1 MKVADLMP
9 ASSPGDASSSSTWKP
24 RRSAQR
30 MSMRSSISAQS
41 CESVPPVPA
50 WTETAASPASYGPA
64 KRRSSSSPAS
74 LASISLR
81 CSATSSAIDSSSAAS
96 SSSASR
102 SSSSR
107 SVSRYAASLRDA
119 RACSADTFAA
129 RSWSSQKPGSPISRS
144 SASRRS
150 ASAAGS
156 KVVREQLQLV
166 AEIRSHRL
174 GPVALLKFL
183 AGAAPARVVAADL
196 VALVHVPGLHD
207 RQRLDRRAVLVVGD
221 LRPGGA
227 RRRRCERA
235 RLALGAAA
243 RVLEVASAV
252 AAAAPLRPEGA
263 VARALDLHLH
273 VEDVARELLPDRLD
287 EGREHVEA
295 LVLVGDERVLL
306 GEPAEVDALAQV
318 VHVVQVLAPAL
329 VDDLEQDEALDLA
342 HQLVAQLLL
351 PLVVGLERVVLEL
364 RLEHLALDR
373 VGVHV
378 LRRDRDRVDLLE
390 LGQEAVEVPVL
401 DVVADEVLVHHPRD
415 HVADLRARRLGHVLA
430 LEDAVADLVDD
441 LALLVHHVVV
451 LEDALADQEV
461 LLLDLALG
469 ALDLLREHLRVERL
483 LLARLL
489 RDRSEAVE
497 DPVDAVAREEA
508 HEVVLGGG
516 VEARLAGGALP
527 ARAAAQLVV
536 DPARL
541 VPLGAEDEQA
551 AGLEH
556 ALAVGLDPPLDPG
569 VVVVPLTIVLGRARL
584 EAELEERLMGLVLG
598 VAAELDVDAAA
609 GHVGRD
615 RHGARA
621 AGLGDDVALAL
632 GVLRL
637 GVQHGVLDAA
647 LVEPAREQLRDL
659 DRDRADQDRLA
670 LLVAPLDLARDGAP
684 LAFLGLVDEVVLV
697 LADHRPVG
705 GHLDHLELV
714 DLHELGGLGE
724 RRAGHARELVV
735 LAEV

>member
-1 MKVADLMP
+1 MNVADLMP

-30 MSMRSSISAQS
+30 MSMRRSISAQS

-174 GPVALLKFL
+174 GPVALLEFL
-183 AGAAPARVVAADL
+183 TGAAPARVVAADL

-252 AAAAPLRPEGA
+252 AAAAPLRPECA

-295 LVLVGDERVLL
+295 LVLVGDERILL
-306 GEPAEVDALAQV
+306 GEAAEVDALAQV

-329 VDDLEQDEALDLA
+329 VDDLEQDVALDLA
-342 HQLVAQLLL
+342 HQLRAELLL
-351 PLVVGLERVVLEL
+351 ALVVRLDRVLLQL
-364 RLEHLALDR
+364 RLERLALDR
-373 VGVHV
+373 VLVEV
-378 LRRDRDRVDLLE
+378 LGGERDRVDLLE
-390 LGQEAVEVPVL
+390 LREEAVEVPVL
-401 DVVADEVLVHHPRD
+401 DVVADEILVD
-415 HVADLRARRLGHVLA
+415 EAVEHVADLGARGAGHVLA
-430 LEDAVADLVDD
+430 LEDAVANLVDD

-451 LEDALADQEV
+451 LEHALADQEV
-461 LLLDLALG
+461 LLLDLLLG
-469 ALDLLREHLRVERL
+469 RLDLLREHLRVERL
-483 LLARLL
+483 LFARVL
-489 RDRSEAVE
+489 RDGAEAIE
-497 DPVDAVAREEA
+497 DAVDAVAGEEA
-508 HEVVLGGG
+508 HQVVLGGD
-516 VEARLAGGALP
+516 EEERLAGVALSAGAP
-527 ARAAAQLVV
+527 AQLVV
-536 DPARL
+536 DTARL
-541 VPLGAEDEQA
+541 VALGAEHEQA
-551 AGLEH
+551 ARLEH
-556 ALAVGLDPPLDPG
+556 LLPVGLDLRLDAREEL
-569 VVVVPLTIVLGRARL
+569 VPLL
-584 EAELEERLMGLVLG
+584 
-598 VAAELDVDAAA
+598 
-609 GHVGRD
+609 
-615 RHGARA
+615 
-621 AGLGDDVALAL
+621 
-632 GVLRL
+632 
-637 GVQHGVLDAA
+637 
-647 LVEPAREQLRDL
+647 
-659 DRDRADQDRLA
+659 
-670 LLVAPLDLARDGAP
+670 
-684 LAFLGLVDEVVLV
+684 
-697 LADHRPVG
+697 
-705 GHLDHLELV
+705 
-714 DLHELGGLGE
+714 
-724 RRAGHARELVV
+724 
-735 LAEV
+735 